1 MATKKYEIETLES
14 VATWTVTV
22 ITKIFK
28 LIEKEKKGKK
38 VTGWDALGFIKP
50 LFDLL
55 KIVGEYKKLGKEWLD
70 LDESEKELLNLIVKE
85 NLDIEEAKAKE
96 ISERIFFILMEIGDF
111 VSDMAVNK

>member
-55 KIVGEYKKLGKEWLD
+55 KIVGEYKQLGKEWTD
-70 LDESEKELLNLIVKE
+70 LDETEKEMLSLVVKE
-85 NLDIEEAKAKE
+85 HLEIEDTKAKE
-96 ISERIFFILMEIGDF
+96 ISERLFFILMEIGDF
-111 VSDMAVNK
+111 VSDMAVKK